1 MKKLLFSYFDT
12 FNGLS
17 REVWWLALITLINR
31 AGTMVIPFLS
41 LYLTQSLDFSLSN
54 VGWIMALFG
63 LGSMIG
69 SWLGGKLTDKIGY
82 YKVMAISLLASG
94 VSFILLQYITTFVGF
109 CIGVFVLMAIADM
122 FRPAMFVA
130 ISSYSKL
137 ENRTR
142 SITLIRLA
150 INLGFSAGPA
160 LGGLIIFALS
170 YGGLFWIDGVTCFIA
185 GMLLLKILNPRKA
198 KVIEQVKVKNPA
210 EAYTDKPF
218 MILLVAMTLFGL
230 AFFQILSTLPIFYK
244 DMYHLT
250 EAEIGLLLGLNGFL
264 IFIFEMP
271 LIKWLETSKN
281 SMSKLILIGVL
292 LTALSFIVI
301 NLIGWIGALI
311 IGMVLMSFGEMIVFP
326 FSNSLAL
333 NRSIKGNQGQYMA
346 YYSISFSIA
355 HIFGHS
361 IGMNLVA
368 NLGYSSTW
376 SIITLLAISSAAF
389 IMLLIHFL
397 RKEKEIKTG
406 SLKSVG

>member
-1 MKKLLFSYFDT
+1 MKKLVSSYFNT

-17 REVWWLALITLINR
+17 KEVWWLALITLINR

-41 LYLTQSLDFSLSN
+41 LYLTQSLSFSLAE
-54 VGWIMALFG
+54 VGWVMALFG
-63 LGSMIG
+63 LGSVIG
-69 SWLGGKLTDKIGY
+69 SWLGGKLTDRIGY
-82 YKVMAISLLASG
+82 YKVMVISLLASG
-94 VSFILLQYITTFVGF
+94 VSFILLQYITSFVGF
-109 CIGVFVLMAIADM
+109 CIGVLLLMAIADM

-130 ISSYSKL
+130 LSSYSKP

-170 YGGLFWIDGVTCFIA
+170 YGGLFWIDGITCFIA
-185 GMLLLKILNPRKA
+185 GILLLQILNPKKA
-198 KVIEQVKVKNPA
+198 KVIEQVKVVNPM
-210 EAYTDKPF
+210 EAYTDKAF

-230 AFFQILSTLPIFYK
+230 AFFQLLSTLPIFYK
-244 DMYHLT
+244 DVHHLT

-271 LIKWLETSKN
+271 LIKWLEGSKN
-281 SMSKLILIGVL
+281 NMSKLILIGVL

-301 NLIGWIGALI
+301 NLTGWIGALI
-311 IGMVLMSFGEMIVFP
+311 IGMVLMTFGEMIVFP

-368 NLGYSSTW
+368 SLGYTSTW
-376 SIITLLAISSAAF
+376 YIITLVALSSAAF
-389 IMLLIHFL
+389 MLFLIYFL
-397 RKEKEIKTG
+397 RKEKVTATG
-406 SLKSVG
+406 SLRSAG

>member
-1 MKKLLFSYFDT
+1 MKKLVFSYFNT

-17 REVWWLALITLINR
+17 KEVWWLSLITLINR

-41 LYLTQSLDFSLSN
+41 LYLTQSLDFSLSD

-63 LGSMIG
+63 LGSVIG
-69 SWLGGKLTDKIGY
+69 SWLGGKLTDRIGY

-94 VSFILLQYITTFVGF
+94 VSFILLQYITTFIGF
-109 CIGVFVLMAIADM
+109 CVGVLVLMAIADM

-130 ISSYSKL
+130 LSSYSKP

-160 LGGLIIFALS
+160 LGGLIIFTLS
-170 YGGLFWIDGVTCFIA
+170 YGGLFWIDGITCFIA

-198 KVIEQVKVKNPA
+198 KVIEQVKVVNPA
-210 EAYTDKPF
+210 EAYTDKAF
-218 MILLVAMTLFGL
+218 MILLIGMTLFGL
-230 AFFQILSTLPIFYK
+230 AFFQLLSTLPLFYK
-244 DMYHLT
+244 DVHHLT

-271 LIKWLETSKN
+271 LIKWLESSKN

-301 NLIGWIGALI
+301 NLTGWIGVLV

-333 NRSIKGNQGQYMA
+333 NRSAKGNQGQYMA

-368 NLGYSSTW
+368 NLGYTSTW
-376 SIITLLAISSAAF
+376 NIITLLAISSAAF
-389 IMLLIHFL
+389 MLFLIYFL
-397 RKEKEIKTG
+397 KKENKTA
-406 SLKSVG
+406 SLKTIG

>member
-1 MKKLLFSYFDT
+1 MKKLVSSYFNT

-17 REVWWLALITLINR
+17 KEVWWLALITLINR

-41 LYLTQSLDFSLSN
+41 LYLTQSLSFSLAE
-54 VGWIMALFG
+54 VGWVMALFG
-63 LGSMIG
+63 LGSVIG
-69 SWLGGKLTDKIGY
+69 SWLGGKLTDRIGY
-82 YKVMAISLLASG
+82 YKVMVISLLASG
-94 VSFILLQYITTFVGF
+94 LSFILLQYITSFVGF
-109 CIGVFVLMAIADM
+109 CIGVLLLMAIADM

-130 ISSYSKL
+130 LSSYSKP

-142 SITLIRLA
+142 SITMIRLA

-170 YGGLFWIDGVTCFIA
+170 YGGLFWIDGITCFIA
-185 GMLLLKILNPRKA
+185 GILLLQILNPRKA
-198 KVIEQVKVKNPA
+198 KVIEQVKVVNPM
-210 EAYTDKPF
+210 EAYTDKAF

-230 AFFQILSTLPIFYK
+230 AFFQLLSTLPIFYK
-244 DMYHLT
+244 DVHHLT

-271 LIKWLETSKN
+271 LIKWLEGSKN
-281 SMSKLILIGVL
+281 NMSKLILIGVL
-292 LTALSFIVI
+292 LTGLSFIVI
-301 NLIGWIGALI
+301 NLTGWIGALV
-311 IGMVLMSFGEMIVFP
+311 IGMVLMTFGEMIVFP

-368 NLGYSSTW
+368 NLGYTSTW
-376 SIITLLAISSAAF
+376 YIITLVALSSAAF
-389 IMLLIHFL
+389 MLFLIYFL
-397 RKEKEIKTG
+397 RKEKVTATG
-406 SLKSVG
+406 SLRSAG

>member
-1 MKKLLFSYFDT
+1 MKKLVSSYFNT

-17 REVWWLALITLINR
+17 KEVWWLALITLINR

-41 LYLTQSLDFSLSN
+41 LYLTQSLNFSLTE
-54 VGWIMALFG
+54 VGWVMALFG
-63 LGSMIG
+63 LGSVIG
-69 SWLGGKLTDKIGY
+69 SWLGGKLTDRIGY
-82 YKVMAISLLASG
+82 YKVMVISLMASG
-94 VSFILLQYITTFVGF
+94 ISFIFLQYITSFVGF
-109 CIGVFVLMAIADM
+109 CIGVLILMAIADM

-130 ISSYSKL
+130 LSSYSKP

-160 LGGLIIFALS
+160 LGGLIIFTLG
-170 YGGLFWIDGVTCFIA
+170 YGGLFWIDGITCFVA
-185 GMLLLKILNPRKA
+185 GILLLQILNPRKA
-198 KVIEQVKVKNPA
+198 KAIEQLKVINPTRG
-210 EAYTDKPF
+210 YTDKAY

-230 AFFQILSTLPIFYK
+230 AFFQLLSTLPIFYK
-244 DMYHLT
+244 DVHHLT

-271 LIKWLETSKN
+271 LIKWLEGSKN
-281 SMSKLILIGVL
+281 NMSKLILIGVL

-301 NLIGWIGALI
+301 NLSGWIGALI
-311 IGMVLMSFGEMIVFP
+311 IGMVFMTFGEMIVFP

-368 NLGYSSTW
+368 NLGYKYTW
-376 SIITLLAISSAAF
+376 YIVSLLALLSAAF
-389 IMLLIHFL
+389 MLYLMHFL
-397 RKEKEIKTG
+397 KREKVAATG
-406 SLKSVG
+406 SMRSIG

>member
-1 MKKLLFSYFDT
+1 MKKLVFSYFNT

-17 REVWWLALITLINR
+17 KEVWWLSLITLINR

-41 LYLTQSLDFSLSN
+41 LYLTQSLDFSLSD

-63 LGSMIG
+63 LGSVIG
-69 SWLGGKLTDKIGY
+69 SWLGGKLTDRIGY
-82 YKVMAISLLASG
+82 YKVMVISLLASG
-94 VSFILLQYITTFVGF
+94 VSFILLQYITTFIGF
-109 CIGVFVLMAIADM
+109 CVGVLMLMAIADM

-130 ISSYSKL
+130 LSSYSKP

-160 LGGLIIFALS
+160 LGGLIIFTLS
-170 YGGLFWIDGVTCFIA
+170 YGGLFLIDGITCFIA

-198 KVIEQVKVKNPA
+198 KVIEQVKVVNPA
-210 EAYTDKPF
+210 EAYTDKAF
-218 MILLVAMTLFGL
+218 MILLIGMTLFGL
-230 AFFQILSTLPIFYK
+230 AFFQLLSTLPLFYK
-244 DMYHLT
+244 DVHHLT

-271 LIKWLETSKN
+271 LIKWLESSKN

-292 LTALSFIVI
+292 LTAMSFIVI
-301 NLIGWIGALI
+301 NLTGWIGVLV
-311 IGMVLMSFGEMIVFP
+311 IGMILMSFGEMIVFP

-333 NRSIKGNQGQYMA
+333 NRSAKGNQGQYMA

-368 NLGYSSTW
+368 NLGYTSTW
-376 SIITLLAISSAAF
+376 NIITLLAISSAAF
-389 IMLLIHFL
+389 MLFLIHFL
-397 RKEKEIKTG
+397 KKENKTA
-406 SLKSVG
+406 SLKTIG

>member
-1 MKKLLFSYFDT
+1 MKKLVFSYFST

-17 REVWWLALITLINR
+17 KEVWWLSLITLINR

-41 LYLTQSLDFSLSN
+41 LYLTQSLDFSLSD

-63 LGSMIG
+63 LGSVIG
-69 SWLGGKLTDKIGY
+69 SWLGGKLTDRIGY
-82 YKVMAISLLASG
+82 YKVMVISLLASG
-94 VSFILLQYITTFVGF
+94 VSFILLQYITTFIGF
-109 CIGVFVLMAIADM
+109 CVGVLVLMAIADM

-130 ISSYSKL
+130 LSSYSKP

-160 LGGLIIFALS
+160 LGGLIIFTLS
-170 YGGLFWIDGVTCFIA
+170 YGGLFWIDGITCFIA

-198 KVIEQVKVKNPA
+198 KVIEQVKVVNPA
-210 EAYTDKPF
+210 EAYTDKAF
-218 MILLVAMTLFGL
+218 MILLIGMTLFGL
-230 AFFQILSTLPIFYK
+230 AFFQLLSTLPLFYK
-244 DMYHLT
+244 DVHHLT

-271 LIKWLETSKN
+271 LIKWLESSKN

-292 LTALSFIVI
+292 LTAMSFIVI
-301 NLIGWIGALI
+301 NLTGWIGVLV

-333 NRSIKGNQGQYMA
+333 NRSAKGNQGQYMA

-368 NLGYSSTW
+368 NLGYTSTW
-376 SIITLLAISSAAF
+376 NIITLLAISSAAF
-389 IMLLIHFL
+389 MLFLIYFL
-397 RKEKEIKTG
+397 KKENKTA
-406 SLKSVG
+406 SLKTIG

>member
-1 MKKLLFSYFDT
+1 
-12 FNGLS
+12 
-17 REVWWLALITLINR
+17 
-31 AGTMVIPFLS
+31 MVIPFLS

>member
-1 MKKLLFSYFDT
+1 MKKLVFSYFNT

-17 REVWWLALITLINR
+17 KEVWWLALITLINR

-41 LYLTQSLDFSLSN
+41 LYLTQSLDFSLSD

-63 LGSMIG
+63 LGSVIG
-69 SWLGGKLTDKIGY
+69 SWLGGKLTDRIGY
-82 YKVMAISLLASG
+82 YKVMVISLLASG

-109 CIGVFVLMAIADM
+109 CVGVLVLMGIADM

-130 ISSYSKL
+130 LSSYSKP

-170 YGGLFWIDGVTCFIA
+170 YGGLFWVDGITCFIA

-198 KVIEQVKVKNPA
+198 KVIEQIKVVNPT
-210 EAYTDKPF
+210 EAYTDKAF
-218 MILLVAMTLFGL
+218 MILLVGMTLFGL
-230 AFFQILSTLPIFYK
+230 AFFQLLSTLPLYYK
-244 DMYHLT
+244 DVHHLT
-250 EAEIGLLLGLNGFL
+250 EAEIGMLLGLNGFL

-271 LIKWLETSKN
+271 LIKWLESSKN

-292 LTALSFIVI
+292 LTAMSFIVI
-301 NLIGWIGALI
+301 NLSGWIGALV
-311 IGMVLMSFGEMIVFP
+311 IGMILMSFGEMIVFP

-368 NLGYSSTW
+368 NLGYTSTW
-376 SIITLLAISSAAF
+376 YIITLVAISSAAF
-389 IMLLIHFL
+389 MLFLIHFL
-397 RKEKEIKTG
+397 KKEKKVKLVI
-406 SLKSVG
+406 

>member
-1 MKKLLFSYFDT
+1 MKKLVFSYFNT

-17 REVWWLALITLINR
+17 KEVWWLSLITLINR

-41 LYLTQSLDFSLSN
+41 LYLTQSLDFSLSD

-63 LGSMIG
+63 LGSVIG
-69 SWLGGKLTDKIGY
+69 SWLGGKLTDRIGY
-82 YKVMAISLLASG
+82 YKVMVISLLASG
-94 VSFILLQYITTFVGF
+94 VSFILLQYITTFIGF
-109 CIGVFVLMAIADM
+109 CVGVLVLMAIADM

-130 ISSYSKL
+130 LSSYSKP

-160 LGGLIIFALS
+160 LGGLIIFTLS
-170 YGGLFWIDGVTCFIA
+170 YGGLFWIDGITCFIA
-185 GMLLLKILNPRKA
+185 GMLLLKILNLRKA
-198 KVIEQVKVKNPA
+198 KVIEQVKVVNPA
-210 EAYTDKPF
+210 EAYTDKAF
-218 MILLVAMTLFGL
+218 MILLIGMTLFGL
-230 AFFQILSTLPIFYK
+230 AFFQLLSTLPLFYK
-244 DMYHLT
+244 DVHHLT

-271 LIKWLETSKN
+271 LIKWLESSKN

-301 NLIGWIGALI
+301 NLTGWIGVLV

-333 NRSIKGNQGQYMA
+333 NRSAKGNQGQYMA

-368 NLGYSSTW
+368 NLGYTSTW
-376 SIITLLAISSAAF
+376 NIITLLAISSAAF
-389 IMLLIHFL
+389 MLFLIYFL
-397 RKEKEIKTG
+397 KKENKTA
-406 SLKSVG
+406 SLKTIG

>member
-1 MKKLLFSYFDT
+1 MKNLLFSYFNT
-12 FNGLS
+12 FDGLS
-17 REVWWLALITLINR
+17 KEVWWLALITLINR

-63 LGSMIG
+63 LGSVIG
-69 SWLGGKLTDKIGY
+69 SWLGGKLTDRIGY
-82 YKVMAISLLASG
+82 YKVMVISLLASG

-198 KVIEQVKVKNPA
+198 KVIEQAKVANPA
-210 EAYTDKPF
+210 EAFRDKPF

-230 AFFQILSTLPIFYK
+230 AFFQLLSTLPIFYK
-244 DMYHLT
+244 DMYQLT

-271 LIKWLETSKN
+271 LIKWLESSRN
-281 SMSKLILIGVL
+281 SMSKLILVGVL
-292 LTALSFIVI
+292 LTAMSFMVI
-301 NLIGWIGALI
+301 NLLGWIGALI

-361 IGMNLVA
+361 IGMNLIA
-368 NLGYSSTW
+368 NFGYSSTW
-376 SIITLLAISSAAF
+376 YIITLIALLSAVF
-389 IMLLIHFL
+389 LLIL
-397 RKEKEIKTG
+397 MGMLKKEKIMPKE
-406 SLKSVG
+406 S

>member
-1 MKKLLFSYFDT
+1 MKKLVFSYFNT

-17 REVWWLALITLINR
+17 KEVWWLSLITLINR

-41 LYLTQSLDFSLSN
+41 LYLTQSLDFSLSD

-63 LGSMIG
+63 LGSVIG
-69 SWLGGKLTDKIGY
+69 SWLGGKLTDRIGY
-82 YKVMAISLLASG
+82 YKVMVISLLASG
-94 VSFILLQYITTFVGF
+94 VSFVLLQYITTFIGF
-109 CIGVFVLMAIADM
+109 CVGVLVLMAIADM

-130 ISSYSKL
+130 LSSYSKP

-160 LGGLIIFALS
+160 LGGLIIFTLS
-170 YGGLFWIDGVTCFIA
+170 YGGLFWIDGITCFIA

-198 KVIEQVKVKNPA
+198 KVIEQVKVINPS
-210 EAYTDKPF
+210 EAYTDKAF
-218 MILLVAMTLFGL
+218 MILLIGMTLFGL
-230 AFFQILSTLPIFYK
+230 AFFQLLSTLPLFYK
-244 DMYHLT
+244 DVHHLT

-271 LIKWLETSKN
+271 LIKWLESSKN
-281 SMSKLILIGVL
+281 SISKLILIGVL

-301 NLIGWIGALI
+301 NLTGWIGVLV
-311 IGMVLMSFGEMIVFP
+311 IGMILMSFGEMIVFP
-326 FSNSLAL
+326 FSNSFAL
-333 NRSIKGNQGQYMA
+333 NRSAKGNQGQYMA

-368 NLGYSSTW
+368 NLGYTSTW
-376 SIITLLAISSAAF
+376 NIITLLAISSAAF
-389 IMLLIHFL
+389 MLFLIYFL
-397 RKEKEIKTG
+397 KKENKTA
-406 SLKSVG
+406 SLKTIG

>member
-1 MKKLLFSYFDT
+1 
-12 FNGLS
+12 
-17 REVWWLALITLINR
+17 
-31 AGTMVIPFLS
+31 MVIPFLS

-63 LGSMIG
+63 LGSVIG

-94 VSFILLQYITTFVGF
+94 VSFILLQYIASFVGF

>member
-1 MKKLLFSYFDT
+1 MKKLVFSYFST

-17 REVWWLALITLINR
+17 KEVWWLSLITLINR

-41 LYLTQSLDFSLSN
+41 LYLTQSLDFSLSD

-63 LGSMIG
+63 LGSVIG
-69 SWLGGKLTDKIGY
+69 SWLGGKLTDRIGY
-82 YKVMAISLLASG
+82 YKVMVISLLASG
-94 VSFILLQYITTFVGF
+94 VSFILLQYITTFIGF
-109 CIGVFVLMAIADM
+109 CVGVLVLMAIADM

-130 ISSYSKL
+130 LSSYSKP

-160 LGGLIIFALS
+160 LGGLIIFTLS
-170 YGGLFWIDGVTCFIA
+170 YGGLFWIDGITCFIA

-198 KVIEQVKVKNPA
+198 KVIEQVKVVNPA
-210 EAYTDKPF
+210 EAYTDKAF
-218 MILLVAMTLFGL
+218 MILLIGMTLFGL
-230 AFFQILSTLPIFYK
+230 AFFQLLSTLPLFYK
-244 DMYHLT
+244 DVHHLT

-271 LIKWLETSKN
+271 LIKWLESSKN

-301 NLIGWIGALI
+301 NLTGWIGVLV

-333 NRSIKGNQGQYMA
+333 NRSAKGNQGQYMA

-368 NLGYSSTW
+368 NLGYTSTW
-376 SIITLLAISSAAF
+376 NIITLLAISSAAF
-389 IMLLIHFL
+389 MLFLIHFL
-397 RKEKEIKTG
+397 KKENKTA
-406 SLKSVG
+406 SLKTIG

>member
-1 MKKLLFSYFDT
+1 MKKLVFSYFST

-17 REVWWLALITLINR
+17 KEVWWLSLITLINR

-41 LYLTQSLDFSLSN
+41 LYLTQSLDFSLSD

-63 LGSMIG
+63 LGSVIG
-69 SWLGGKLTDKIGY
+69 SWLGGKLTDRIGY

-94 VSFILLQYITTFVGF
+94 VSFILLQYITTFIGF
-109 CIGVFVLMAIADM
+109 CVGVLVLMAIADM

-130 ISSYSKL
+130 LSSYSKP

-160 LGGLIIFALS
+160 LGGLIIFTLS
-170 YGGLFWIDGVTCFIA
+170 YGGLFWIDGITCFIA

-198 KVIEQVKVKNPA
+198 KVIEQVKAVNPV
-210 EAYTDKPF
+210 EAYTDKAF
-218 MILLVAMTLFGL
+218 MILLIGMTLFGL
-230 AFFQILSTLPIFYK
+230 AFFQLLSTLPLFYK
-244 DMYHLT
+244 DVHHLT

-271 LIKWLETSKN
+271 LIKWLESSKN

-301 NLIGWIGALI
+301 NLTGWIGVLV

-368 NLGYSSTW
+368 NLGYTSTW
-376 SIITLLAISSAAF
+376 NIITLLAISSAAF
-389 IMLLIHFL
+389 MLFLIYFL
-397 RKEKEIKTG
+397 KKENKTA
-406 SLKSVG
+406 SLKTIG

>member
-1 MKKLLFSYFDT
+1 MKKLVFSYFST

-17 REVWWLALITLINR
+17 KEVWWLSLITLINR

-41 LYLTQSLDFSLSN
+41 LYLTQSLDFSLSD

-63 LGSMIG
+63 LGSVIG
-69 SWLGGKLTDKIGY
+69 SWLGGKLTDRIGY
-82 YKVMAISLLASG
+82 YKVMVISLLASG
-94 VSFILLQYITTFVGF
+94 VSFILLQYITTFIGF
-109 CIGVFVLMAIADM
+109 CVGVLVLMAIADM

-130 ISSYSKL
+130 LSSYSKP

-160 LGGLIIFALS
+160 LGGLIIFTLS
-170 YGGLFWIDGVTCFIA
+170 YGGLFWIDGITCFIA

-198 KVIEQVKVKNPA
+198 KVIEQVKVVNPA
-210 EAYTDKPF
+210 EAYTDKAF
-218 MILLVAMTLFGL
+218 MILLIGMTLFGL
-230 AFFQILSTLPIFYK
+230 AFFQLLSTLPLFYK
-244 DMYHLT
+244 DVHHLT

-271 LIKWLETSKN
+271 LIKWLESSKN

-301 NLIGWIGALI
+301 NLTGWIGVLV

-333 NRSIKGNQGQYMA
+333 NRSAKGNQGQYMA

-368 NLGYSSTW
+368 NLGYTSTW
-376 SIITLLAISSAAF
+376 NIITLLAISSAAF
-389 IMLLIHFL
+389 MLFLIYFL
-397 RKEKEIKTG
+397 KKENKTA
-406 SLKSVG
+406 SLKTIG

>member
-1 MKKLLFSYFDT
+1 MKKLVFSYFST

-17 REVWWLALITLINR
+17 KEVWWLSLITLINR

-41 LYLTQSLDFSLSN
+41 LYLTQSLDFGLSD

-63 LGSMIG
+63 LGSVIG
-69 SWLGGKLTDKIGY
+69 SWLGGKLTDRIGY
-82 YKVMAISLLASG
+82 YKVMVISLLASG
-94 VSFILLQYITTFVGF
+94 VSFILLQYITTFIGF
-109 CIGVFVLMAIADM
+109 CVGVLVLMAIADM

-130 ISSYSKL
+130 LSSYSKP

-160 LGGLIIFALS
+160 LGGLIIFTLS
-170 YGGLFWIDGVTCFIA
+170 YGGLFWIDGITCFIA

-198 KVIEQVKVKNPA
+198 KVIEQVKVVNPA
-210 EAYTDKPF
+210 EAYTDKAF
-218 MILLVAMTLFGL
+218 MILLIGMTLFGL
-230 AFFQILSTLPIFYK
+230 AFFQLLSTLPLFYK
-244 DMYHLT
+244 DVHHLT

-271 LIKWLETSKN
+271 LIKWLESSKN

-301 NLIGWIGALI
+301 NLTGWIGVLV

-333 NRSIKGNQGQYMA
+333 NRSAKGNQGQYMA

-368 NLGYSSTW
+368 NLGYTSTW
-376 SIITLLAISSAAF
+376 NIITLLAISSAAL
-389 IMLLIHFL
+389 MLFLIHFL
-397 RKEKEIKTG
+397 KKENKTA
-406 SLKSVG
+406 SLKTIG